1 MLAPVSTVGV
11 MNERSPRPRLE
22 RGDVGEGVVELHSQ
36 LTLAGYLV
44 ETVHLDRFGGRTHD
58 AVVAFQRQ
66 RGLEGTGIVGGETWK
81 SLDEAAHYF
90 GGRLLCRRTPMMR
103 GDDVAELQLLLG
115 SLGFDSGWIDG
126 IFGPQTEAGVADF
139 QRNAGIPVDG
149 VAGPTTVAVLTRL
162 RLSANAARPVASVRE
177 QERLRNG
184 PKGIVGRRVVI
195 GDFGYSPVVAGELG
209 KMLRRAGARVL
220 LLHHS
225 DGSTHARAAN
235 QFDAELYMGLMAV
248 TNDACMA
255 SFYETDSYSSYGGKD
270 LANFAID
277 ELSLALRTPGT
288 VEGTRSPVLRETRM
302 PAVVFRLGPRDGLA
316 EDRREIATAIH
327 DALMRWITVPATAA
341 PATDIGLAKQ
351 R

>member
-1 MLAPVSTVGV
+1 
-11 MNERSPRPRLE
+11 MNETLQRTRLE
-22 RGDVGEGVVELHSQ
+22 RGDVGEAVVELHSK

-44 ETVHLDRFGGRTHD
+44 ETVHLDRFSGRTHD

-66 RGLEGTGIVGGETWK
+66 RGLEGTGVVGGETWK
-81 SLDEAAHYF
+81 SLDEAAHFF

-126 IFGPQTEAGVADF
+126 IFGPQTEIGVADF

-149 VAGPTTVAVLTRL
+149 VAGPTTVATLTRL
-162 RLSANAARPVASVRE
+162 RLSANAARPVAAIRE

-184 PKGIVGRRVVI
+184 PKSLVGRRIVI
-195 GDFGYSPVVAGELG
+195 GDFGHSPVVAGELG
-209 KMLRRAGARVL
+209 KVLRTAGARVL
-220 LLHHS
+220 LLHHN

-248 TNDACMA
+248 ANDACEA

-270 LANFAID
+270 LANFVID
-277 ELSLALRTPGT
+277 ELSLTLRIPGE
-288 VEGTRSPVLRETRM
+288 VEGSRSPVLRETRM
-302 PAVVFRLGPRDGLA
+302 PAVVFRIGPRDQIG
-316 EDRREIATAIH
+316 EYRREISSAIH
-327 DALMRWITVPATAA
+327 DALMRWVAVPSTATH
-341 PATDIGLAKQ
+341 ATDLGQAKQ

>member
-1 MLAPVSTVGV
+1 MK
-11 MNERSPRPRLE
+11 ERPPRPRLE
-22 RGDVGEGVVELHSQ
+22 RGDVGEAVVELHGQ

-44 ETVHLDRFGGRTHD
+44 ETVHLDRFGVRTHD

-126 IFGPQTEAGVADF
+126 IFGPQTEEGVADF
-139 QRNAGIPVDG
+139 QRNAGLPVDG
-149 VAGPTTVAVLTRL
+149 VAGPTTVATLTRL
-162 RLSANAARPVASVRE
+162 RLSANAARPVAAIRE

-184 PKGIVGRRVVI
+184 PKGVVGRRLVI
-195 GDFGYSPVVAGELG
+195 GDFGYSPVVAGEVG
-209 KMLRRAGARVL
+209 KTLRKAGARVL
-220 LLHHS
+220 LLHHK

-235 QFDAELYMGLMAV
+235 QFDAELYIGLMAV
-248 TNDACMA
+248 EGDTCEA
-255 SFYETDSYSSYGGKD
+255 SFYETDSYSSYGGKE
-270 LANFAID
+270 LANFSID
-277 ELSLALRTPGT
+277 ELSLALRIPGT
-288 VEGTRSPVLRETRM
+288 VEGTRTPVLRETRM

-316 EDRREIATAIH
+316 DERREVATAIH
-327 DALMRWITVPATAA
+327 DAILRWVAVPSSATH
-341 PATDIGLAKQ
+341 ATDLGRAKQ